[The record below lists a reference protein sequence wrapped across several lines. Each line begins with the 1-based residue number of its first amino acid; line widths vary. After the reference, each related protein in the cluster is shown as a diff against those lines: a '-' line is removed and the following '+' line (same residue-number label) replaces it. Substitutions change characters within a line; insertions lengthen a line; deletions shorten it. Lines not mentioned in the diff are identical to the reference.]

1 MKKRK
6 GTFYKKDIKER
17 KKKKKERS
25 LQNKKDNKIRLP
37 KNFTISGY
45 REQKKQAA
53 AEKLQKEVQKLTTIH
68 KKIKY
73 AKKYKNTKFLL
84 DTNTIFDRKIYK
96 DNILQLL
103 KGSGNK
109 ILLSTLVVEETR
121 KREKTT
127 TQKSIID
134 ELGDLFGDR
143 VEHTVI
149 TNEMKKKGK
158 ELEKKHESLGLHYPD
173 SYILAQAIMIKGV
186 IITADQFLIDSCNAE
201 DVDVYDQREYIQK
214 KPKMKK
220 KKAIKPQKKYSINYI
235 KKLLSDDHQP

>member
-25 LQNKKDNKIRLP
+25 LQTKKDSIIK
-37 KNFTISGY
+37 
-45 REQKKQAA
+45 QKKAV
-53 AEKLQKEVQKLTTIH
+53 AEKLQKEVQELTTIH
-68 KKIKY
+68 KEIKD
-73 AKKYKNTKFLL
+73 KKYKNTKFLL

-173 SYILAQAIMIKGV
+173 SHILAQAIMIKGV
-186 IITADQFLIDSCNAE
+186 IITADKFLIDSCNAE

-214 KPKMKK
+214 KPKVKK
-220 KKAIKPQKKYSINYI
+220 KKAIKPQKKYSVDYI
-235 KKLLSDDHQP
+235 QKLLSDDHQP

>member
-53 AEKLQKEVQKLTTIH
+53 AEKLQKKVQELTTIH
-68 KKIKY
+68 KEIKD
-73 AKKYKNTKFLL
+73 KKYKNTKFLL

-173 SYILAQAIMIKGV
+173 SHILAQAIMIKGV
-186 IITADQFLIDSCNAE
+186 IITADQFLIDSCKAE

-220 KKAIKPQKKYSINYI
+220 KKAIKPQKKYDIFEV
-235 KKLLSDDHQP
+235 LGSDDHQP

>member
-1 MKKRK
+1 MK
-6 GTFYKKDIKER
+6 
-17 KKKKKERS
+17 
-25 LQNKKDNKIRLP
+25 
-37 KNFTISGY
+37 
-45 REQKKQAA
+45 QKQK
-53 AEKLQKEVQKLTTIH
+53 KLQKKEEKNLQRRLRLRKQRV
-68 KKIKY
+68 KKIAAMKTPKRERKASMKKLEVVKVK
-73 AKKYKNTKFLL
+73 AKRREEAKSIKKFKNTKFLL

-109 ILLSTLVVEETR
+109 ILLSTLVMEETR
-121 KREKTT
+121 KHEKTQ

-143 VEHTVI
+143 VERTVI

>member
-45 REQKKQAA
+45 REQEKQAV
-53 AEKLQKEVQKLTTIH
+53 AEKLQKEVQELTTIH
-68 KKIKY
+68 KEIKD
-73 AKKYKNTKFLL
+73 KKYKNTKFLL
-84 DTNTIFDRKIYK
+84 DTNTIFDRKIHR

-134 ELGDLFGDR
+134 ELEDLFGDR

-220 KKAIKPQKKYSINYI
+220 KKAIKPQKKHSIFE
-235 KKLLSDDHQP
+235 LFSDDHQP

>member
-25 LQNKKDNKIRLP
+25 LQTKKDSIIK
-37 KNFTISGY
+37 
-45 REQKKQAA
+45 QKKAV
-53 AEKLQKEVQKLTTIH
+53 AEKLQKEVQELTTIH
-68 KKIKY
+68 KEIKD
-73 AKKYKNTKFLL
+73 KKYKNTKFLL

-127 TQKSIID
+127 TQKSIMD

-173 SYILAQAIMIKGV
+173 SHILAQAIMIKGV
-186 IITADQFLIDSCNAE
+186 IITADKFLIDSCNAE

-220 KKAIKPQKKYSINYI
+220 KKATKPQKKYSVDYI

>member
-25 LQNKKDNKIRLP
+25 LQNKKDNKIGLP

-45 REQKKQAA
+45 REQKKQAD

-68 KKIKY
+68 KEIKD
-73 AKKYKNTKFLL
+73 KKYKNTKFLL
-84 DTNTIFDRKIYK
+84 DTNTIFDRKIHR

-109 ILLSTLVVEETR
+109 IVLSTLVVEETR
-121 KREKTT
+121 KREKTA
-127 TQKSIID
+127 TQKSIIN
-134 ELGDLFGDR
+134 ELEDLFGDR
-143 VEHTVI
+143 VERTVI
-149 TNEMKKKGK
+149 TNEIKKKGK

-186 IITADQFLIDSCNAE
+186 IITDDQFLIDSCNAE

-220 KKAIKPQKKYSINYI
+220 KKAIKPQKKYDIFEV
-235 KKLLSDDHQP
+235 LGSDDHQP

>member
-45 REQKKQAA
+45 REQEKQAV
-53 AEKLQKEVQKLTTIH
+53 AEKLQKEVQELTTIH
-68 KKIKY
+68 KEIKY
-73 AKKYKNTKFLL
+73 KKYRNTKFLL

-173 SYILAQAIMIKGV
+173 SHILAQAIMIKGV
-186 IITADQFLIDSCNAE
+186 IITADKFLIDSCNAE

-220 KKAIKPQKKYSINYI
+220 KKAIKPQKKYSIFE
-235 KKLLSDDHQP
+235 LLSDDHQP

>member
-1 MKKRK
+1 MKHK
-6 GTFYKKDIKER
+6 
-17 KKKKKERS
+17 
-25 LQNKKDNKIRLP
+25 
-37 KNFTISGY
+37 
-45 REQKKQAA
+45 QK
-53 AEKLQKEVQKLTTIH
+53 KLQKKEEKNRQRRLRLRKQSVKKTAPMKIPKREKKAPMKKLVVKVKAKRREEAKSI
-68 KKIKY
+68 KKF
-73 AKKYKNTKFLL
+73 KNTKFLL
-84 DTNTIFDRKIYK
+84 DTNTIFDRKTYK
-96 DNILQLL
+96 DNILQLM

-109 ILLSTLVVEETR
+109 ILLSTLVMEETR
-121 KREKTT
+121 KHEKTQ

-173 SYILAQAIMIKGV
+173 SHILAQAIMIKGV
-186 IITADQFLIDSCNAE
+186 IITADKFLIDSCNAE

-220 KKAIKPQKKYSINYI
+220 KKAIKPQKKYDIFEV
-235 KKLLSDDHQP
+235 LGSDDHQP

>member
-73 AKKYKNTKFLL
+73 AKFETKY
-84 DTNTIFDRKIYK
+84 
-96 DNILQLL
+96 
-103 KGSGNK
+103 
-109 ILLSTLVVEETR
+109 ILL
-121 KREKTT
+121 
-127 TQKSIID
+127 ID
-134 ELGDLFGDR
+134 
-143 VEHTVI
+143 
-149 TNEMKKKGK
+149 
-158 ELEKKHESLGLHYPD
+158 P
-173 SYILAQAIMIKGV
+173 
-186 IITADQFLIDSCNAE
+186 
-201 DVDVYDQREYIQK
+201 
-214 KPKMKK
+214 
-220 KKAIKPQKKYSINYI
+220 
-235 KKLLSDDHQP
+235 HQIFP

>member
-45 REQKKQAA
+45 REQEKQAV
-53 AEKLQKEVQKLTTIH
+53 AEKLQKEVQELTTIH
-68 KKIKY
+68 KEIKY
-73 AKKYKNTKFLL
+73 VKYKNTKFLL

-173 SYILAQAIMIKGV
+173 SHILAQAIMIKGV

-220 KKAIKPQKKYSINYI
+220 KKAIKPKKKYSIFE
-235 KKLLSDDHQP
+235 LLSDDHQP

>member
-25 LQNKKDNKIRLP
+25 LQNKKDSIIK
-37 KNFTISGY
+37 
-45 REQKKQAA
+45 QKKAV

-68 KKIKY
+68 KEIKD
-73 AKKYKNTKFLL
+73 KKYKNTKFLL

-127 TQKSIID
+127 TQKSIMD

-173 SYILAQAIMIKGV
+173 SHILAQAIMIKGV
-186 IITADQFLIDSCNAE
+186 IITADKFLIDSCNAE

-220 KKAIKPQKKYSINYI
+220 KNAIKPQKKYSVNYI

>member
-25 LQNKKDNKIRLP
+25 LQNKKDSIIK
-37 KNFTISGY
+37 
-45 REQKKQAA
+45 QKKAV
-53 AEKLQKEVQKLTTIH
+53 AEKLQKEVQELTTIH
-68 KKIKY
+68 KEIKD
-73 AKKYKNTKFLL
+73 KKYKNTKFLL
-84 DTNTIFDRKIYK
+84 DTNTIFDRKIHR

-158 ELEKKHESLGLHYPD
+158 ELEKNMKVWV
-173 SYILAQAIMIKGV
+173 YI
-186 IITADQFLIDSCNAE
+186 
-201 DVDVYDQREYIQK
+201 IQIRTSWP
-214 KPKMKK
+214 KP
-220 KKAIKPQKKYSINYI
+220 S
-235 KKLLSDDHQP
+235 

>member
-25 LQNKKDNKIRLP
+25 LQNKKDNKIRLL

-45 REQKKQAA
+45 REQEKQAV
-53 AEKLQKEVQKLTTIH
+53 AEKLQKEVQELTTIH
-68 KKIKY
+68 KEIKD
-73 AKKYKNTKFLL
+73 KKYKNTKFLL

-173 SYILAQAIMIKGV
+173 SYILAQAIMIMGV

-220 KKAIKPQKKYSINYI
+220 KKAIKPKKKYSIFE
-235 KKLLSDDHQP
+235 LLSDDHQP

>member
-37 KNFTISGY
+37 KNFTRSGY
-45 REQKKQAA
+45 REQKKQADV
-53 AEKLQKEVQKLTTIH
+53 EKLQKEVQELTTIH
-68 KKIKY
+68 KEIKD
-73 AKKYKNTKFLL
+73 KKYKNTKFLL

-143 VEHTVI
+143 VKHTVI

-214 KPKMKK
+214 KPKVKK
-220 KKAIKPQKKYSINYI
+220 KKAIKPQKKHYVDDI
-235 KKLLSDDHQP
+235 KKLLSEDHQP

>member
-1 MKKRK
+1 MK
-6 GTFYKKDIKER
+6 
-17 KKKKKERS
+17 
-25 LQNKKDNKIRLP
+25 
-37 KNFTISGY
+37 
-45 REQKKQAA
+45 QKQK
-53 AEKLQKEVQKLTTIH
+53 KLQKKEEKNRERKLRLRKQSV
-68 KKIKY
+68 KKTAPMKIPKREKKDPMKKLVVKVKAKRREEAKSIK
-73 AKKYKNTKFLL
+73 KFKNTKFLL

-158 ELEKKHESLGLHYPD
+158 E
-173 SYILAQAIMIKGV
+173 
-186 IITADQFLIDSCNAE
+186 
-201 DVDVYDQREYIQK
+201 
-214 KPKMKK
+214 
-220 KKAIKPQKKYSINYI
+220 
-235 KKLLSDDHQP
+235 

>member
-25 LQNKKDNKIRLP
+25 LQTKKDSIIK
-37 KNFTISGY
+37 
-45 REQKKQAA
+45 QKKAV
-53 AEKLQKEVQKLTTIH
+53 AEKLQKEVQELTTIH
-68 KKIKY
+68 KEIKD
-73 AKKYKNTKFLL
+73 KKYKNTKFLL

-173 SYILAQAIMIKGV
+173 SHILAQAIMIKGV
-186 IITADQFLIDSCNAE
+186 IITADKFLIDSCNAE

-220 KKAIKPQKKYSINYI
+220 KNAIKPQKKYSVNYI

>member
-45 REQKKQAA
+45 REQKKQAD
-53 AEKLQKEVQKLTTIH
+53 AEKLQKEVQELTTIH
-68 KKIKY
+68 KEIKS
-73 AKKYKNTKFLL
+73 KKYKNTKFLL

-173 SYILAQAIMIKGV
+173 SHILAQAIMIKGV
-186 IITADQFLIDSCNAE
+186 IITADKFLIDSCNAE

-220 KKAIKPQKKYSINYI
+220 KKAIKPQKKHSIFE
-235 KKLLSDDHQP
+235 LFSDDHQP

>member
-53 AEKLQKEVQKLTTIH
+53 AEKLQKKVQELTTIH
-68 KKIKY
+68 KEIKD
-73 AKKYKNTKFLL
+73 KKYKNTKFLL

-134 ELGDLFGDR
+134 ELGNLFGDR

-186 IITADQFLIDSCNAE
+186 IITADQFLIDSCKAE

-214 KPKMKK
+214 KSKMKK
-220 KKAIKPQKKYSINYI
+220 KKAIKPKKKYSINYL

>member
-45 REQKKQAA
+45 REQEKQAV
-53 AEKLQKEVQKLTTIH
+53 AEKLQKEVQELTTIH
-68 KKIKY
+68 KEIKY
-73 AKKYKNTKFLL
+73 KKYRNTKFLL

-134 ELGDLFGDR
+134 ELEDLFGDR

-173 SYILAQAIMIKGV
+173 SHILAQAIMIKGV

-220 KKAIKPQKKYSINYI
+220 KKAIKPQKKYSVFE
-235 KKLLSDDHQP
+235 LFSDDHQP

>member
-25 LQNKKDNKIRLP
+25 LQTKKDSIIK
-37 KNFTISGY
+37 
-45 REQKKQAA
+45 QKKAV

-68 KKIKY
+68 KEIKD
-73 AKKYKNTKFLL
+73 KKYKNTKFLL

-173 SYILAQAIMIKGV
+173 SHILAQAIMIKGV
-186 IITADQFLIDSCNAE
+186 IITADKFLIDSCNAE

-220 KKAIKPQKKYSINYI
+220 KKTIKPQKKYSVNYI

>member
-25 LQNKKDNKIRLP
+25 LQNKKDNKIGLP

-45 REQKKQAA
+45 REQEKQAV

-68 KKIKY
+68 KEIKD
-73 AKKYKNTKFLL
+73 KKYKNTKFLL

-127 TQKSIID
+127 TQKSIMD

-158 ELEKKHESLGLHYPD
+158 ELEKNMKVWV
-173 SYILAQAIMIKGV
+173 YI
-186 IITADQFLIDSCNAE
+186 
-201 DVDVYDQREYIQK
+201 IQIRTSWP
-214 KPKMKK
+214 KP
-220 KKAIKPQKKYSINYI
+220 
-235 KKLLSDDHQP
+235 L

>member
-45 REQKKQAA
+45 REQEKQAV
-53 AEKLQKEVQKLTTIH
+53 AEKLQKEVQELTTIH
-68 KKIKY
+68 KEIKS
-73 AKKYKNTKFLL
+73 KKYKNTKFLL
-84 DTNTIFDRKIYK
+84 DTNTIFDRKIHR

-127 TQKSIID
+127 TQKSIIN
-134 ELGDLFGDR
+134 ELKDLFGDR
-143 VEHTVI
+143 VERTVI

-186 IITADQFLIDSCNAE
+186 IITDDQFLIDSCNAE

-220 KKAIKPQKKYSINYI
+220 KKAIKPQKKYSVDDI

>member
-25 LQNKKDNKIRLP
+25 LQTKKDSIIK
-37 KNFTISGY
+37 
-45 REQKKQAA
+45 QKKAV
-53 AEKLQKEVQKLTTIH
+53 AEKLQKEVQELTTIH
-68 KKIKY
+68 KEIKD
-73 AKKYKNTKFLL
+73 KKYKNTKFLL

-127 TQKSIID
+127 TQKSIMD

-173 SYILAQAIMIKGV
+173 SHILAQAIMIKGV
-186 IITADQFLIDSCNAE
+186 IITADKFLIDSCNAE

-220 KKAIKPQKKYSINYI
+220 KKAIKPKKKYSVNYI

>member
-45 REQKKQAA
+45 REQEKQAV
-53 AEKLQKEVQKLTTIH
+53 AEKLQKEVQELTTIH
-68 KKIKY
+68 KEIKY
-73 AKKYKNTKFLL
+73 KKYRNTKFLL

-186 IITADQFLIDSCNAE
+186 IITDDQFLIDSCNAE

-220 KKAIKPQKKYSINYI
+220 KKAIKPQKKYDIFEV
-235 KKLLSDDHQP
+235 LGSDDHQP

>member
-25 LQNKKDNKIRLP
+25 LQTKKDSIIK
-37 KNFTISGY
+37 
-45 REQKKQAA
+45 QKKAV
-53 AEKLQKEVQKLTTIH
+53 AEKLQKEVQELTTIH
-68 KKIKY
+68 KEIKD
-73 AKKYKNTKFLL
+73 KKYKNTKFLL

-127 TQKSIID
+127 TQKSIMD

-173 SYILAQAIMIKGV
+173 SHILAQAIMIKGV
-186 IITADQFLIDSCNAE
+186 IITADKFLIDSCNAE

-220 KKAIKPQKKYSINYI
+220 KNAIKPQKKYSVNYI

>member
-45 REQKKQAA
+45 REQEKQAV
-53 AEKLQKEVQKLTTIH
+53 AEKLQKEVQELTTIH
-68 KKIKY
+68 KEIKY
-73 AKKYKNTKFLL
+73 KKYRNTKFLL

-158 ELEKKHESLGLHYPD
+158 ELEKKHEILGLHYPD

-220 KKAIKPQKKYSINYI
+220 KKAIKPQKKYSIFE
-235 KKLLSDDHQP
+235 LLSDDHQP